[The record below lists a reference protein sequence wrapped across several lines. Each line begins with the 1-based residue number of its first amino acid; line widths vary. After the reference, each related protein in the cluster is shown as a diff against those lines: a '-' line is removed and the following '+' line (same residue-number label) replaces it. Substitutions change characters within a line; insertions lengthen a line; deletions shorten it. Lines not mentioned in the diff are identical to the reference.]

1 MANFIYAVF
10 FVLLLGDR
18 ELMDVVQLHPAR
30 VETHTCL
37 KLKRELCG
45 SFSSNLLS
53 ASSVEASVITTFVII
68 FIFG

>member
-1 MANFIYAVF
+1 M
-10 FVLLLGDR
+10 LLLGDR

-68 FIFG
+68 LVFG